1 MLARRAISRA
11 GPSALRHMNQA
22 RALSMGAARD
32 VLPMVLRL
40 RHPAVPSPRSN
51 ALSSGLRWHAAAGKA
66 LMRFT
71 VSSVRDTGRPPH
83 ARAGEHLHALCAA
96 RSAATRAAG
105 PCGGVRGL
113 HYESGHHFREY
124 QGWDG
129 GPAPSKLSLLFR
141 PVLFSGAVVFG
152 GLGLA
157 AIYRDEQYRKQS
169 WVWPARRQATAL
181 DVMGWRFTVPQLVCG
196 SLIAGLF
203 E

>member
-1 MLARRAISRA
+1 MSDCDNNPGCIDNRPLP
-11 GPSALRHMNQA
+11 PSAPQLCYNQTYSFT
-22 RALSMGAARD
+22 LGG
-32 VLPMVLRL
+32 
-40 RHPAVPSPRSN
+40 SN
-51 ALSSGLRWHAAAGKA
+51 AAGG
-66 LMRFT
+66 
-71 VSSVRDTGRPPH
+71 S
-83 ARAGEHLHALCAA
+83 
-96 RSAATRAAG
+96 
-105 PCGGVRGL
+105 
-113 HYESGHHFREY
+113 REY

-157 AIYRDEQYRKQS
+157 AIYRDVQYRKQS

>member
-1 MLARRAISRA
+1 MQRRAISRA
-11 GPSALRHMNQA
+11 GSSALRHMNQA
-22 RALSMGAARD
+22 RALSMGADRD

-71 VSSVRDTGRPPH
+71 VSSVRDTGRPPQ

-124 QGWDG
+124 QGWEEETPGDAIDSTG
-129 GPAPSKLSLLFR
+129 NDDDETDDTPAP
-141 PVLFSGAVVFG
+141 A
-152 GLGLA
+152 
-157 AIYRDEQYRKQS
+157 
-169 WVWPARRQATAL
+169 
-181 DVMGWRFTVPQLVCG
+181 
-196 SLIAGLF
+196 
-203 E
+203 